1 MNLEAVLGHERR
13 RAQND
18 VRGPKYQSKGN
29 REIGLTESKI
39 TGWES
44 GGCAKHPCISRMWMW
59 GLNEK
64 CEEPTFYRLARIK
77 MGQLRETLSVYQSDG
92 GGASGFPLG
101 ICSPQYQVNLELI
114 SGRENPLGAGTSL
127 EHIFLL
133 AIPDSRVNE
142 NQDEMKIMTKGT
154 RGNFNP
160 TKLVLESYVG
170 CAGPPNPATRK
181 TKTGIACMSH
191 GWEEPG
197 DAPGAE
203 PEVMGEPPNCT
214 KSSGGALQQRNPIL
228 ELDTK
233 AGGEEAQDAH
243 ALAVSRWWRVSRT
256 AHVWNSHRLAKFHCN
271 LVAAAH
277 ATSEC
282 GFALAERMRLGL
294 RICSAWRGVCI
305 TVWPISEDEAAGNR
319 SSHFNSTDS
328 LAYPPQSRVPPGDDI
343 YDALGGAALEDSMAL
358 LSWLVLNV
366 EHAYGFRPLS
376 TRQPSLP
383 GSSSTFLRPLPRR
396 RQRPVHLLFR
406 TLTGALAMRVR
417 RRGVALCT
425 GGMLTQELLGR
436 YSVIIVDEAHEQ
448 TLRTDLL
455 LANLKRRGSS
465 RRNGTRSRSSSCHH
479 ERDTRREEVQPLH
492 LQHPVK
498 IYRCTQGQTDYVDA
512 VLRTFFQI
520 HVDQPLGDVLIFL
533 PGRED
538 IESLRKVIEL
548 LARQLRG
555 AHCTM
560 YVTLQGA
567 QTNHVFAVVPCGACK
582 CIVVVVATNIV
593 ETSVTIPGVRYI
605 VDMGKSKEKRRTRC
619 SAQGVRATRAE
630 PEIRCCTLAQA
641 MLQLLC
647 FEQDIQELEL
657 MDTPDVD
664 AEQTDAVSSVL
675 RTLFLLGALN
685 SHPALMPR
693 DDCIPVHPYCVQG
706 ARVHGGVDKRGAIAD
721 VRHKFVCPTGDHLTL
736 LNDVQAYRA
745 VGSNSAGEGRGQQ
758 GERGGEDWAQ
768 VHFVNEQMLRE
779 AAWIWDQLHLWT
791 ICGVRRFKI
800 CGPRRWSADRTEIID
815 LRVISGPRRS
825 YGDQQNILNI
835 PAIYGARRWLEYIT
849 QIIDTRAISG
859 PSAGPGDHSLPPVPA
874 TPEIV
879 PTAGRIGPTRCSAM
893 SKKKKKGKSV
903 DDITWSH
910 GSSRNPKCGGKSS
923 SRYLSTV
930 AWAQQIDVL
939 ALAGAST
946 TSTICSSSSPT
957 VRSRMDYHVCALQ
970 DDNAHGGV
978 FNAISRHCTVP
989 RISLSKNQDKRDECG
1004 SWMHTSSSMHL
1015 DPKPRVRHRRES
1027 ALGMARTAAASGQ
1040 FKRTIQVPS
1049 CQDRV
1054 QTFSPDAC
1062 RLILGVNKLH
1072 LDQIPGPG
1080 PH

>member
-1 MNLEAVLGHERR
+1 MVNQRR
-13 RAQND
+13 MYGAELTKQNWCL
-18 VRGPKYQSKGN
+18 N
-29 REIGLTESKI
+29 RT
-39 TGWES
+39 
-44 GGCAKHPCISRMWMW
+44 
-59 GLNEK
+59 
-64 CEEPTFYRLARIK
+64 
-77 MGQLRETLSVYQSDG
+77 
-92 GGASGFPLG
+92 
-101 ICSPQYQVNLELI
+101 
-114 SGRENPLGAGTSL
+114 
-127 EHIFLL
+127 
-133 AIPDSRVNE
+133 
-142 NQDEMKIMTKGT
+142 
-154 RGNFNP
+154 
-160 TKLVLESYVG
+160 VG
-170 CAGPPNPATRK
+170 CAGPPNPAPRK

-203 PEVMGEPPNCT
+203 PEVMGSHQSVHPARAWKVINGDEEQEHGLRGHLAHQALGARICT

-256 AHVWNSHRLAKFHCN
+256 AHVWKMSVVDVVDHGARDAEGSGTEIYASEQPACMSQSGVCLP
-271 LVAAAH
+271 AAMPYDCSLH
-277 ATSEC
+277 ASSPSPRQVSLHTGHLSADSRWRNACGLDC
-282 GFALAERMRLGL
+282 GFVLRGGEVCGNNVVIACLSTGARPSGVKCASLYYGLAHYNA
-294 RICSAWRGVCI
+294 SSS
-305 TVWPISEDEAAGNR
+305 IS
-319 SSHFNSTDS
+319 
-328 LAYPPQSRVPPGDDI
+328 PQSRVPPGDDI
-343 YDALGGAALEDSMAL
+343 YDALGGAALEDTMAL

-376 TRQPSLP
+376 TRQPSPP

-406 TLTGALAMRVR
+406 TRTGALAMRVR

-538 IESLRKVIEL
+538 IESLRKAIEL
-548 LARQLRG
+548 LTRQLRG

-567 QTNHVFAVVPCGACK
+567 QTNHVFAVAPCGACK
-582 CIVVVVATNIV
+582 CIVVVATNIV
-593 ETSVTIPGVRYI
+593 ETSVTIPGVR
-605 VDMGKSKEKRRTRC
+605 RTRC
-619 SAQGVRATRAE
+619 SAQGVRAARAE

-664 AEQTDAVSSVL
+664 AEQTDAVSSAL

-693 DDCIPVHPYCVQG
+693 DDCIPARPYCVQG
-706 ARVHGGVDKRGAIAD
+706 ARVHGGGARRHLATRTRAPLFLDAVDKRGAIAD
-721 VRHKFVCPTGDHLTL
+721 ARHKFVCPTGDHLTL

-779 AAWIWDQLHLWT
+779 AAWIWDQLRECCTWAGGRAAGST
-791 ICGVRRFKI
+791 WISEVSVRL
-800 CGPRRWSADRTEIID
+800 S
-815 LRVISGPRRS
+815 
-825 YGDQQNILNI
+825 
-835 PAIYGARRWLEYIT
+835 
-849 QIIDTRAISG
+849 
-859 PSAGPGDHSLPPVPA
+859 
-874 TPEIV
+874 
-879 PTAGRIGPTRCSAM
+879 RC
-893 SKKKKKGKSV
+893 
-903 DDITWSH
+903 
-910 GSSRNPKCGGKSS
+910 
-923 SRYLSTV
+923 
-930 AWAQQIDVL
+930 AQRQ
-939 ALAGAST
+939 
-946 TSTICSSSSPT
+946 
-957 VRSRMDYHVCALQ
+957 
-970 DDNAHGGV
+970 
-978 FNAISRHCTVP
+978 
-989 RISLSKNQDKRDECG
+989 
-1004 SWMHTSSSMHL
+1004 
-1015 DPKPRVRHRRES
+1015 
-1027 ALGMARTAAASGQ
+1027 
-1040 FKRTIQVPS
+1040 
-1049 CQDRV
+1049 
-1054 QTFSPDAC
+1054 
-1062 RLILGVNKLH
+1062 
-1072 LDQIPGPG
+1072 
-1080 PH
+1080 